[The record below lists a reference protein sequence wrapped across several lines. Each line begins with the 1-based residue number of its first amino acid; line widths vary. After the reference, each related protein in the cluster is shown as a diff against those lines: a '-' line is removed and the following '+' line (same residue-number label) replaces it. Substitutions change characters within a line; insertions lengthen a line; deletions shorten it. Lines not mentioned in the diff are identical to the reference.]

1 MGILL
6 VFLGSFL
13 LYVKSKYVP
22 AFLGRISEMAKAKP
36 AITRWGGYLL
46 FFIAMILLNKSYGFW
61 TGLVIFI
68 ITLMFA
74 LTLIIVL
81 LPLNKKY
88 AYLLFGMSVAALLTE
103 YFI

>member
-13 LYVKSKYVP
+13 LYIKSKHIP
-22 AFLGRISEMAKAKP
+22 AFLGRIGEMASAKP
-36 AITRWGGYLL
+36 AITRGGGYLL
-46 FFIAMILLNKSYGFW
+46 FFIAMILLTKSYGFW
-61 TGLVIFI
+61 TGLVIFM

-88 AYLLFGMSVAALLTE
+88 AYLLFGLSVVAILTE

>member
-6 VFLGSFL
+6 VLLGSFL
-13 LYVKSKYVP
+13 LYVKSKHVP
-22 AFLGRISEMAKAKP
+22 VFLGWIGEIAKAKP
-36 AITRWGGYLL
+36 AITRWGGYL
-46 FFIAMILLNKSYGFW
+46 FFFVAIILLTKSYGFW
-61 TGLVIFI
+61 TGLVIFM

-74 LTLIIVL
+74 LTLIIIL